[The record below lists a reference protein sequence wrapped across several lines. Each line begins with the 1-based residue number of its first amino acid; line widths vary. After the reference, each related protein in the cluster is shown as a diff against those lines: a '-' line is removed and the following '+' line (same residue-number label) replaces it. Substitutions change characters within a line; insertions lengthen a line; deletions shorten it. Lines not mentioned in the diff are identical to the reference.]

1 MCINERLQEIIE
13 SMDISDL
20 VSLWNDYTVESNRMD
35 DYIYPMD
42 EFDEVMECYTPWQ
55 VARAAYY
62 SGKFCPAHDYFWF
75 NAYANLE
82 SSDFPSESD
91 SPIYIKELVT
101 FISENKNA
109 LYNDEI
115 QEILDSMEDE
125 KE

>member
-1 MCINERLQEIIE
+1 MYINERLQEIIE
-13 SMDISDL
+13 NMDISDL
-20 VSLWNDYTVESNRMD
+20 VSLWNEYTVESNRMD

-42 EFDEVMECYTPWQ
+42 EFDEVMENYTPWQ
-55 VARAAYY
+55 IARAAYY

-75 NAYANLE
+75 NGYANLE

-115 QEILDSMEDE
+115 QEILDSMENE